1 MPGRHISRDVKIAA
15 IRLYERDLLDISD
28 ILDCCGFAR
37 RTWFRVLKLWRETG
51 DVVSLQMGQPGRKR
65 LLIREDLDYL
75 LTLIRDNPDYF
86 LDELLKLMETNR
98 FISIHYTTIHR
109 ELERLNVS
117 RKKLRK
123 IALERDELRRA
134 DFVARMAQYDPDELG
149 FLDEM
154 SRDARSISRRYGRS
168 RKDQRAMKKQPF
180 VRGRRTSTTSFLTLE
195 GITASTVVEGSMTKE
210 LFHTFL
216 EEIVVSFRDFYYS
229 SYHKITNEQL
239 ASKMYCIPRTEECF
253 SVG

>member
-1 MPGRHISRDVKIAA
+1 
-15 IRLYERDLLDISD
+15 
-28 ILDCCGFAR
+28 
-37 RTWFRVLKLWRETG
+37 
-51 DVVSLQMGQPGRKR
+51 MGQPGRKR
-65 LLIREDLDYL
+65 LLICEDLDYL

-109 ELERLNVS
+109 ELERLNIS
-117 RKKLRK
+117 RKKLKK

-154 SRDARSISRRYGRS
+154 SRDARSISRRYRRS
-168 RKDQRAMKKQPF
+168 RKNKRAMKKQPF
-180 VRGRRTSTTSFLTLE
+180 VRGRRTSTTSFLTLD

-216 EEIVVSFRDFYYS
+216 EEIVVSF
-229 SYHKITNEQL
+229 
-239 ASKMYCIPRTEECF
+239 
-253 SVG
+253 